1 MRGKNLL
8 ASGAMVLGVLAFP
21 SAWAI
26 DPATLANTGTGTIA
40 ACASCHGK
48 DGGGQASFPRLAGM
62 NATYLLKQ
70 LGDFDS
76 GTRANGVMQPIAKAL
91 TPEERVA
98 ITNYYAAMPI
108 PAAQTGAAPAPDP
121 AAPAK
126 GWRCSASGT
135 TACPPVCSATA
146 PAASASAMPFLR
158 SPHNRRTTSPRNY
171 GPGRPAPARTTRSN

>member
-8 ASGAMVLGVLAFP
+8 ASGALLLGVLALP

-26 DPATLANTGTGTIA
+26 DPATLANAGTGTIA

-76 GTRANGVMQPIAKAL
+76 SANFSPG
-91 TPEERVA
+91 RSGS
-98 ITNYYAAMPI
+98 
-108 PAAQTGAAPAPDP
+108 GAGA
-121 AAPAK
+121 
-126 GWRCSASGT
+126 G
-135 TACPPVCSATA
+135 PVCAAGTGISA
-146 PAASASAMPFLR
+146 
-158 SPHNRRTTSPRNY
+158 
-171 GPGRPAPARTTRSN
+171 